1 MSISNPT
8 EGPQLLAKAI
18 RDAHTVDTIGDL
30 VTFTVKVISPPLFRS
45 AAEVAEITGVSTTTA
60 GQEVTDNVEP
70 EKIQQF
76 QGRIESE
83 FFMSPHLPIPDPCN
97 LSYADSNNAQLA
109 FAYAAL
115 HTTCFTPLGWSDG
128 HLKVGDRCRVTM
140 RKGDFKMDLQY
151 ATVDSLQSSYLTVQ
165 SEASKNECSTLASL
179 FGDFSGTLGEF
190 EVGDTRVSS
199 RVRFGPSDNDMD
211 SAEEARKREFAW
223 NYLKQFLPNGAV
235 LTSAVRTQ
243 KDQNRIIKNFA
254 NDYAKQYNYEGP
266 LNPQTE
272 SDYDKL
278 HKFIKT
284 KKPDGPG
291 LIVGRNVGKGHG
303 AKEGINAFDIS
314 GADLNN
320 IWAAVEDANAQSE
333 IHKSRG
339 EPYVIF
345 QGLNKG
351 GSIIE
356 RNNNAVHVQY
366 DLKNVDP
373 GDFGERFAQS
383 DLFPSLST
391 SEQSSE
397 PIEEYPESI

>member
-243 KDQNRIIKNFA
+243 KDQNRIIKDFA
-254 NDYAKQYNYEGP
+254 LKKGYNGDSEDYNAQYEYITTPEEQG
-266 LNPQTE
+266 
-272 SDYDKL
+272 
-278 HKFIKT
+278 
-284 KKPDGPG
+284 GPG
-291 LIVGRNVGKGHG
+291 IIVARNVGKGHG
-303 AKEGINAFDIS
+303 AKGGINAFDIS
-314 GADLNN
+314 GADLDN

-333 IHKSRG
+333 IHKNRS